1 MIVVDDPESAP
12 GLPAAPLPP
21 QEIDE
26 GEGQEEDGQAQ
37 QHAGKKHKSGG
48 WPLCGDAQEA
58 YMRKLRERIDIG
70 QRQAFLEIE
79 GVASSGWI
87 ATPPHPYLGAGCGSL
102 PDKELFYLQPV
113 GLWLPDLI
121 FRKMPPC
128 SKCGRNDLVRTS
140 GWAQSPRRV
149 VSLHH
154 PWFIDTRRYSCS
166 GQSCTADLKD
176 KKNGFRFNG
185 TDADSRK
192 HLPLS
197 AQLVFTVLLT
207 HKSAADEKLTK
218 LRPRIS
224 PPCLWQRSQTRSPAT
239 TTTTSTTSNFRTCKL
254 VEVCCY
260 FLLTNTHLS
269 TFPLIFSSPLSKG
282 GFGRALSP
290 TP

>member
-37 QHAGKKHKSGG
+37 QHAGKKQKSGG

-113 GLWLPDLI
+113 ADASLLQVRPERLGPHLGMGTEPAA
-121 FRKMPPC
+121 RREPPPP
-128 SKCGRNDLVRTS
+128 LV
-140 GWAQSPRRV
+140 
-149 VSLHH
+149 H
-154 PWFIDTRRYSCS
+154 
-166 GQSCTADLKD
+166 
-176 KKNGFRFNG
+176 
-185 TDADSRK
+185 
-192 HLPLS
+192 
-197 AQLVFTVLLT
+197 
-207 HKSAADEKLTK
+207 
-218 LRPRIS
+218 
-224 PPCLWQRSQTRSPAT
+224 
-239 TTTTSTTSNFRTCKL
+239 
-254 VEVCCY
+254 
-260 FLLTNTHLS
+260 
-269 TFPLIFSSPLSKG
+269 
-282 GFGRALSP
+282 
-290 TP
+290 